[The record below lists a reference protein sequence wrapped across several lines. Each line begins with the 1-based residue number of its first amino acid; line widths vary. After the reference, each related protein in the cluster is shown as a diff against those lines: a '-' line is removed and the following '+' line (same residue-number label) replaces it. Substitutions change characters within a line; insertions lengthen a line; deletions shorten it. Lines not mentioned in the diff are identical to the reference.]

1 LKETTIRCPPQP
13 VLSVRTVADLAAT
26 QIPLAYDTIILLG
39 YTNVFDAPPVVYNR
53 WLNSG
58 SPPHPGKLTD
68 GFGKWWVLAPEV
80 DYFDVRWF
88 GAQLDGISDD
98 RAALEAAIL
107 SASPASVPGGGV
119 SSIRKVFIPS
129 GILLVKRQVDPT
141 KSNSVF
147 VRGVSIE
154 GDNWNTSLITCQLN
168 EPESL
173 FVFDGGEPFAEGTP
187 NGGMRRIGI
196 FNGVGKT
203 GGYAIR
209 VEGGNQKQ
217 AYESVFEDLK
227 IGGVGPPQPP
237 PPNPLLPPPPPPPP
251 PGRWQYPFYMNGSY
265 SPSAPQGLRKVSL
278 RNIFLGNPT
287 IHGLGAGSVGDL
299 IVESTSVYGGTV
311 ASNNFY
317 VFGTAAA
324 PNVTA
329 NLSNGV
335 QFIGCDVDAA
345 LFVYNCEGF
354 NFSGIAN
361 NIYFYGGAKGCAFN
375 GVRPA
380 SAITVLGQGGN
391 VINAATW

>member
-1 LKETTIRCPPQP
+1 MTHD
-13 VLSVRTVADLAAT
+13 A
-26 QIPLAYDTIILLG
+26 IIMLG
-39 YTNVFDAPPVVYNR
+39 YTNIFDMPPVVYKR
-53 WLNSG
+53 WTNT
-58 SPPHPGKLTD
+58 PPSANTPRYLQD
-68 GFGKWWVLAPEV
+68 GDNGWWVLAPEV

-88 GAQLDGISDD
+88 GATLNNIADD

-119 SSIRKVFIPS
+119 SPIRKVFIPS

-154 GDNWNTSLITCQLN
+154 GDNWDTSLITCQLN
-168 EPESL
+168 DAESL
-173 FVFDGGEPFAEGTP
+173 FVFDGGEPFVGGTP

-196 FNGVGKT
+196 FNGVGKI

-227 IGGVGPPQPP
+227 IGGLGPPPAPP
-237 PPNPLLPPPPPPPP
+237 PPLPLPLPLPPP
-251 PGRWQYPFYMNGSY
+251 GKWQFPFYLNGSY
-265 SPSAPQGLRKVSL
+265 STNTPQGLRKVSL

-299 IVESTSVYGGTV
+299 IIESTSVYGGTV

-324 PNVTA
+324 QGVTA

-391 VINAATW
+391 MINAATW